1 MSPSEAARPGR
12 RIANAACIV
21 LAVIAGGAGC
31 HPKGA
36 AAESKPNDTRIKVET
51 APAVERQVP
60 VEIALTGV
68 LEANERTDLTANA
81 TGRVN
86 RLFVELGQV
95 VAAGAPI
102 AKLDARSAALTQ
114 QEAAANAAT
123 AAEQLAS
130 SQRDCARYKALL
142 DTSAISQA
150 EYDHAMLQC
159 KTGVT
164 SELAAKARA
173 AQASQSVNDSTIRAP
188 FAGRIADRMIHV
200 GDYVHPDTKVVT
212 LLSDDPLRLRLT
224 VPEPDIFAVKPG
236 ILVRFDTLGVQNRSF
251 EGTVKYIGGEVR
263 AQTRDV
269 VVEAIVDNHDGALL
283 PGMFVTAHLAIG
295 QTKLPVVPKSALV
308 ARDIGQSVFVV
319 AGDRL
324 QQRIVQSG
332 AVMGESV
339 AITDGL
345 KAGENVVTN
354 PTAATVDGALVE

>member
-1 MSPSEAARPGR
+1 MRPGQRIAAAAR
-12 RIANAACIV
+12 IV
-21 LAVIAGGAGC
+21 LAVIAGGAVGAGC

-36 AAESKPNDTRIKVET
+36 AAESKPKDTRIKVD
-51 APAVERQVP
+51 ASPAVEQQVP

-200 GDYVHPDTKVVT
+200 PDTKVVT

-308 ARDIGQSVFVV
+308 ARDGGQSVFVV
-319 AGDRL
+319 AGGRI

-354 PTAATVDGALVE
+354 PTGATVDGALVE